1 MKYVMT
7 EAVAPEGM
15 ALLDQSEKVYVA
27 HDANPAN
34 LQLHSRIVNLI
45 SGIFSIFLTTHF
57 LHVVMLIAA
66 KILFYFNKYYF
77 FCIFLSDSRFE

>member
-27 HDANPAN
+27 HDANHCTRRDFYG
-34 LQLHSRIVNLI
+34 LQNQIQIPLKTGGITYHHHCIRISKTN
-45 SGIFSIFLTTHF
+45 
-57 LHVVMLIAA
+57 
-66 KILFYFNKYYF
+66 KIPRYLF
-77 FCIFLSDSRFE
+77 FCRMGH

>member
-34 LQLHSRIVNLI
+34 YQR
-45 SGIFSIFLTTHF
+45 
-57 LHVVMLIAA
+57 
-66 KILFYFNKYYF
+66 KIHGKQ
-77 FCIFLSDSRFE
+77 